1 MAASTIEK
9 LVEQVRRLNRSE
21 IKEFIRLLLE
31 EGLIDIEEEF
41 TEEEMAEIE
50 IASQE
55 VAEGKWVD
63 FDEHSKKSRFI
74 NCVYLIEHLNLSKP
88 ETLIE
93 KVIKPLK
100 NSTFSLP
107 KKGYAVNY

>member
-41 TEEEMAEIE
+41 TEEELEEIE
-50 IASQE
+50 LASQE

-63 FDEHSKKSRFI
+63 FDEHRKKAG
-74 NCVYLIEHLNLSKP
+74 L
-88 ETLIE
+88 
-93 KVIKPLK
+93 
-100 NSTFSLP
+100 
-107 KKGYAVNY
+107 